1 MIGFV
6 YQIPTLCLVQLD
18 SCFFDA
24 NLAYM
29 LSLHTNLFP
38 LKVDLQ
44 VANELFNCNWCYLTK
59 IVDVENVN
67 VRVFQYFKLLADFIQ
82 CDSNLNGFC

>member
-6 YQIPTLCLVQLD
+6 RQISTLCLVQLD

-38 LKVDLQ
+38 SKLDLQ
-44 VANELFNCNWCYLTK
+44 FANELFNCKSCYLTK
-59 IVDVENVN
+59 FVDVE
-67 VRVFQYFKLLADFIQ
+67 FAFAMWKM
-82 CDSNLNGFC
+82 

>member
-6 YQIPTLCLVQLD
+6 RQISTLCLVQLD

-29 LSLHTNLFP
+29 LSLLTKLFP
-38 LKVDLQ
+38 LKLDLQ
-44 VANELFNCNWCYLTK
+44 VANELFNCNWCDLTK
-59 IVDVENVN
+59 TVDVE
-67 VRVFQYFKLLADFIQ
+67 FAFAMGKM
-82 CDSNLNGFC
+82 